1 MRQEAYRMQQAGTR
15 QGAHRRA
22 PARHLPAG
30 RLALCRSLHTAIT
43 RFLGRFSWSCGYKA
57 QAAIEQKLEP
67 TLFGSTL
74 DKSRHYGD
82 NNKTPTILARALEHW
97 VCLGTV
103 WRLRCPSTV
112 SGVMSDNHRL
122 KPGFWPS
129 LSAWPAD
136 RLVSPADSRAWH
148 SVHSTE
154 STHGPAAP

>member
-1 MRQEAYRMQQAGTR
+1 MQQAGTR

-74 DKSRHYGD
+74 DKSRQ
-82 NNKTPTILARALEHW
+82 
-97 VCLGTV
+97 
-103 WRLRCPSTV
+103 TV
-112 SGVMSDNHRL
+112 SCPLLWRCSQCHEAFRI
-122 KPGFWPS
+122 
-129 LSAWPAD
+129 
-136 RLVSPADSRAWH
+136 
-148 SVHSTE
+148 
-154 STHGPAAP
+154 

>member
-1 MRQEAYRMQQAGTR
+1 MQQAGTR

-74 DKSRHYGD
+74 DK
-82 NNKTPTILARALEHW
+82 RAGNLPN
-97 VCLGTV
+97 VTGAGLSQNLPDTV
-103 WRLRCPSTV
+103 
-112 SGVMSDNHRL
+112 G
-122 KPGFWPS
+122 
-129 LSAWPAD
+129 
-136 RLVSPADSRAWH
+136 
-148 SVHSTE
+148 E
-154 STHGPAAP
+154 STSKF

>member
-1 MRQEAYRMQQAGTR
+1 MRQAGTR

-74 DKSRHYGD
+74 DKSRQPIHCQD
-82 NNKTPTILARALEHW
+82 T
-97 VCLGTV
+97 
-103 WRLRCPSTV
+103 
-112 SGVMSDNHRL
+112 
-122 KPGFWPS
+122 
-129 LSAWPAD
+129 
-136 RLVSPADSRAWH
+136 
-148 SVHSTE
+148 
-154 STHGPAAP
+154 PAAQEELGWRTKIRGLLGMPA

>member
-1 MRQEAYRMQQAGTR
+1 MQQAGTR

-74 DKSRHYGD
+74 DKSRQ
-82 NNKTPTILARALEHW
+82 
-97 VCLGTV
+97 TV
-103 WRLRCPSTV
+103 Y
-112 SGVMSDNHRL
+112 
-122 KPGFWPS
+122 S
-129 LSAWPAD
+129 LSRMTLHSPV
-136 RLVSPADSRAWH
+136 LVLLMLI
-148 SVHSTE
+148 
-154 STHGPAAP
+154 GCNG

>member
-1 MRQEAYRMQQAGTR
+1 MQQAGTR

-74 DKSRHYGD
+74 DKSRQTVQCCHPMTSE
-82 NNKTPTILARALEHW
+82 TPKI
-97 VCLGTV
+97 
-103 WRLRCPSTV
+103 
-112 SGVMSDNHRL
+112 
-122 KPGFWPS
+122 
-129 LSAWPAD
+129 
-136 RLVSPADSRAWH
+136 
-148 SVHSTE
+148 
-154 STHGPAAP
+154 

>member
-1 MRQEAYRMQQAGTR
+1 MQQAGTR

-74 DKSRHYGD
+74 DKSRQSVQCYRC
-82 NNKTPTILARALEHW
+82 RAVPKL
-97 VCLGTV
+97 T
-103 WRLRCPSTV
+103 
-112 SGVMSDNHRL
+112 
-122 KPGFWPS
+122 
-129 LSAWPAD
+129 LSATGWDVLNHAVQ
-136 RLVSPADSRAWH
+136 RFRIAL
-148 SVHSTE
+148 
-154 STHGPAAP
+154 AARVVNLSDFLR

>member
-43 RFLGRFSWSCGYKA
+43 RFLGRFSWSCSYKA

-74 DKSRHYGD
+74 DKSRQSVQCYRCRAVPKLTLFETAKFVSFTHYLC
-82 NNKTPTILARALEHW
+82 KSETFFYETA
-97 VCLGTV
+97 
-103 WRLRCPSTV
+103 
-112 SGVMSDNHRL
+112 
-122 KPGFWPS
+122 F
-129 LSAWPAD
+129 
-136 RLVSPADSRAWH
+136 
-148 SVHSTE
+148 
-154 STHGPAAP
+154 